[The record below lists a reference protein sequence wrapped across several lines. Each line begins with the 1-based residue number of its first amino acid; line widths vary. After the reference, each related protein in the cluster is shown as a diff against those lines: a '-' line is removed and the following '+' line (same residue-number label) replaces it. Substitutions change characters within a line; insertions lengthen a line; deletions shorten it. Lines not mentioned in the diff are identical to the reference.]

1 MDLDRMR
8 SDVQGEPPRR
18 EPVFDLPWLL
28 TVLIAVLAAITA
40 ARGFLAPA
48 TDDLVMALFAFIPDR
63 YVLEA
68 GQPAYP
74 GGWGAMAWT
83 FVTHA
88 FLHDGWAHFG
98 FNAAMLAAIGRA
110 VLARIGT
117 ARFAL
122 FLLFVTVAGAVGQL
136 VVDFGSGV
144 PMIGASGAA
153 TGLLGGL
160 MRFVFRP
167 PWAPALTIRES
178 LGHPRVQGFIGAIV
192 VMNVVLAFV
201 GSAPFGGSGGGI
213 AWAVHLGGFLAGFLG
228 FSWFDRPSDPRLDNF
243 RA

>member
-1 MDLDRMR
+1 MDLDRTGSER
-8 SDVQGEPPRR
+8 QGEPPRR
-18 EPVFDLPWLL
+18 EPIFDLPWLL
-28 TVLIAVLAAITA
+28 TLLVVVMGAITA
-40 ARGFLAPA
+40 VRGFLSPA
-48 TDDLVMALFAFIPDR
+48 ADEMVMALFAFIPDR

-98 FNAAMLAAIGRA
+98 FNAAMLAAIGR
-110 VLARIGT
+110 VMLARIGT
-117 ARFAL
+117 GRFL
-122 FLLFVTVAGAVGQL
+122 VFLLFVTVAGALGQL

-144 PMIGASGAA
+144 PMIGASGAV
-153 TGLLGGL
+153 TGLLGGI

-167 PWAPALTIRES
+167 SWAPAMSIRES
-178 LGHPRVQGFIGAIV
+178 LAHPRVQGFIGAIV
-192 VMNVVLAFV
+192 LMNVVLVVV

-213 AWAVHLGGFLAGFLG
+213 AWAVHLGGFLAGFFG
-228 FSWFDRPSDPRLDNF
+228 FGWFDRPRDPRFDNSW
-243 RA
+243 A